1 MTSLVDILD
10 CADIDAEVEDIDKA
24 LTARS
29 KVDLSRLPPCCDSL
43 FTHIQRGNHRLA
55 CYKREALPVFEHP
68 KPFED
73 QGWKMSEEGYI
84 KPLWSKGPILMKSL
98 VDILDCADI
107 DAEVED
113 IDKMDVDWGG
123 ISDDENDGYE

>member
-24 LTARS
+24 LTAIS

-55 CYKREALPVFEHP
+55 CYKRAALPVFEHP

-73 QGWKMSEEGYI
+73 
-84 KPLWSKGPILMKSL
+84 
-98 VDILDCADI
+98 
-107 DAEVED
+107 
-113 IDKMDVDWGG
+113 
-123 ISDDENDGYE
+123 